1 MAMNGL
7 EEEKGLVYKEAYEK
21 AYEKAC
27 VEGWEKA
34 CAEGYGGS
42 DAVLY
47 AAGYAAICAD
57 GYAAGYVEG
66 YELFKV
72 EYHKCIVELMDAMFE
87 DGRRDEFI
95 GALCD
100 KEKEDRLFREYG
112 ISPYWLQ

>member
-1 MAMNGL
+1 MNGL
-7 EEEKGLVYKEAYEK
+7 EEEKGLVYEEAYEK

-27 VEGWEKA
+27 AEGWEKA

-47 AAGYAAICAD
+47 ATGYAAICAE

-66 YELFKV
+66 YELFKA

-95 GALCD
+95 AALCD